1 MSLPR
6 LRSHHRATP
15 DGDRAHITVALP
27 RSLPDGVRNGDLHT
41 TKARPRR
48 TLFAVVALTVLVMAG
63 CSTSGSDEAEQ
74 SPDSKVITTAMGPDD
89 TTPSTVGIPDT
100 TEAPT
105 TIETP
110 EETTPTTIDL
120 GSENP
125 DEAGVAYPEQVQTNF
140 TTSCVANGGEEG
152 DCRCLLDELTAQL
165 SLNDFIALEAEM
177 TESGET
183 PAILTEAVQTCAG

>member
-6 LRSHHRATP
+6 TCSHHVATG
-15 DGDRAHITVALP
+15 DGAPPKTPSTPQRPGTDSVPTVDVDTP
-27 RSLPDGVRNGDLHT
+27 R
-41 TKARPRR
+41 ARPRR

-183 PAILTEAVQTCAG
+183 PAILNEAVQTCAG